1 MYLTFFNKL
10 NFMNVHKNSFFLYFV
25 LIVLLLP
32 RTAVTRRAM
41 MKSLVLT
48 MVRPGGQC
56 EGAGS
61 VTAYM

>member
-32 RTAVTRRAM
+32 RTAVTRRLI

-48 MVRPGGQC
+48 MVRPGGTVR
-56 EGAGS
+56 EAGS
-61 VTAYM
+61 VTAFM